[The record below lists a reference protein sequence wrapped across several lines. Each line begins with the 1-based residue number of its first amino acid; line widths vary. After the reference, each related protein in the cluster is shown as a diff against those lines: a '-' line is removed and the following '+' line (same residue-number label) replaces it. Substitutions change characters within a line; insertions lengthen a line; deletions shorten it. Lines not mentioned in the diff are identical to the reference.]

1 MIRISFETHTDS
13 EDPANPEAWRKE
25 AAALL
30 RQIAKRISTGE
41 AMPLALHNN
50 DGTRIGKAREI
61 SYKPEAPK
69 NRQGSHQNF
78 DRTRHP

>member
-1 MIRISFETHTDS
+1 MIRISFETRTDS
-13 EDPANPEAWRKE
+13 DDPVYPEAWRKE

-30 RQIAKRISTGE
+30 RKIANRISAGE

-61 SYKPEAPK
+61 SYKSEPP
-69 NRQGSHQNF
+69 
-78 DRTRHP
+78 RH